1 MKFTVTA
8 AYISRH
14 TVDIE
19 AGNSNE
25 AFTIAMDMDV
35 SQFEQVKDSG
45 ALKIQDVVKSE
56 ANLTKEQIAFMNA
69 YQCSVAVA
77 DREIVKTFLL
87 EKDGPFF
94 TNDIDEYYTSLAD
107 AYGVWKHAKDF
118 YSKETNETIS

>member
-56 ANLTKEQIAFMNA
+56 
-69 YQCSVAVA
+69 
-77 DREIVKTFLL
+77 EI
-87 EKDGPFF
+87 E
-94 TNDIDEYYTSLAD
+94 EA
-107 AYGVWKHAKDF
+107 
-118 YSKETNETIS
+118 E